1 MNILCMDI
9 NTFTDKLN
17 SLFKGREL
25 FTNNSLKSLYTKIET
40 LAEKIVQEIKDK
52 QSVQENKSYDLLRE
66 IKVLEERKNEIDL
79 KISKISSEIEK
90 LLNDE

>member
-25 FTNNSLKSLYTKIET
+25 FTNNSLK
-40 LAEKIVQEIKDK
+40 
-52 QSVQENKSYDLLRE
+52 
-66 IKVLEERKNEIDL
+66 
-79 KISKISSEIEK
+79 
-90 LLNDE
+90 